1 MADVSSPPTLTR
13 LDPDAHLLVVGP
25 GLWQL
30 ATSKLSLATGP
41 NVINEQG
48 LSGSQEAGV
57 QRNHTKNLM
66 AEGGDFFF
74 IASRKNGVCGGN
86 RNVSS

>member
-13 LDPDAHLLVVGP
+13 PDPDAHLLVVGP

-30 ATSKLSLATGP
+30 ATGKLSLATGP
-41 NVINEQG
+41 NVINWQG
-48 LSGSQEAGV
+48 LSGSQEAGA
-57 QRNHTKNLM
+57 QRNRKNLV

-74 IASRKNGVCGGN
+74 IASRKNGVCGSN